1 MKKIE
6 LLSPA
11 KNLEV
16 GIAAINHGADAVYI
30 GGPSFGAREK
40 VGNSIEDIETLCRH
54 AALFDAKVYVTMNT
68 LLFDNELEDAR
79 KLAYDCWNAG
89 VDALIVQDMAL
100 LNMDMPP
107 IALHAS
113 TQCHNIDAEKV
124 KFMED
129 VGFSQVVLARELSIE
144 QIKDIRSKTTVP
156 LEYFVHGALCVSYS
170 GQCYLSHVIG
180 GRSAN
185 RGACAQ
191 PCRLSWNLEN
201 AEGKRLATNRHLLS
215 LRDLNNSKNIE
226 ELIDAG
232 ISSFKIEG
240 RLKDIDYVK
249 NVTAFYRKTIDEI
262 IEGRDDICRSSRG
275 DSNPAFYPNPEKSF
289 SRGFTDYFIHGRQKY
304 IDAPYS
310 PKSMGEYLGT
320 IEKVKNKSVTI
331 RTGKTLHNGDG
342 LCFLDRENNLLGFN
356 VNAVSRDASMLP
368 TIKHIDTSKNR
379 QSQRQTVTS
388 NSDISMATRFKIEG
402 SKIFR
407 NSDLVWQK
415 EVEKSQGNRK
425 MKIDLI
431 FTDTE
436 DGFALSAKLH
446 DTDSEYITTYLS
458 TEKEIAN
465 NAEKA
470 LENIKSKLSQW
481 GDTEFSVEDVEI
493 FFDNGQ
499 QTTDNRLCPQ
509 ESHVETYGRM
519 SYFIRASVLGEMK
532 KDLVEKLKSYLIEKH
547 RNERER
553 RNISPVETYVRTS
566 QNIKAHGHTSSQQNA
581 IYPQKS
587 LSYLGNVINN
597 KAREFYEL
605 HGVTDV
611 EDGLERI
618 KSNDE
623 LVVMTTKHCIRYAN
637 NICSKE
643 IGKPATSL
651 YLVNDKGRFR
661 LDFDCRNCCMKVIK
675 EKFI

>member
-262 IEGRDDICRSSRG
+262 IERLDDVCRSSRG
-275 DSNPAFYPNPEKSF
+275 ESNPAFYPNPEKSF

-356 VNAVSRDASMLP
+356 VNAVAENKTRSL
-368 TIKHIDTSKNR
+368 T
-379 QSQRQTVTS
+379 QTVTS

-481 GDTEFSVEDVEI
+481 GDTEFMVENIEI

-499 QTTDNRLCPQ
+499 QTTGNRLCPQ

-532 KDLVEKLKSYLIEKH
+532 KDLVEKLRSYLIEKH
-547 RNERER
+547 RDERER
-553 RNISPVETYVRTS
+553 RNITF
-566 QNIKAHGHTSSQQNA
+566 SQQNV
-581 IYPQKS
+581 IYPKEH
-587 LSYLGNVINN
+587 LSYLGNVINK

-605 HGVTDV
+605 HGVKDI
-611 EDGLERI
+611 EDGLEKI

-675 EKFI
+675 EK